1 MSSSSSSSS
10 SSTRVRRV
18 PESKEV
24 EEEKVNTTT
33 STFLFFVFFP
43 SRGRKEGR
51 FRLCA
56 DVTHSTRTHLTHN
69 HRHRREMMAM
79 KTALNNGR
87 LVRAASTSSSS
98 SSSNNNNTKKMSKLI
113 IDRRKMLG
121 LFGVGLSS
129 SANNNNNKVA
139 FAAKAS
145 SAAEQQKNA
154 VAQVLKDPQWPPI
167 YPFTTKDMGRYDE
180 SSDAFFYEQPRLV
193 KHIDD
198 QAIDALTKYYSE
210 VFKTVEKPKVL
221 DICSSWISHY
231 PSDVEFSRCAGTG
244 MNEDELLKNPRFTEK
259 PTVVDLN
266 ETPKLPYDDNSFDFV
281 TNAVSVDYLTKP
293 LEVMQEVRRVL
304 KPGGRAIMSFSN
316 RCFPTKA
323 VSIWTATGDLDHIWI
338 VGAYFHFANGF
349 EAPEGIDISPN
360 PGRSDPMYVV
370 TAVKSV

>member
-1 MSSSSSSSS
+1 MGKY
-10 SSTRVRRV
+10 TRNIYKFLVMM
-18 PESKEV
+18 
-24 EEEKVNTTT
+24 TTT
-33 STFLFFVFFP
+33 
-43 SRGRKEGR
+43 
-51 FRLCA
+51 
-56 DVTHSTRTHLTHN
+56 
-69 HRHRREMMAM
+69 MMS
-79 KTALNNGR
+79 R
-87 LVRAASTSSSS
+87 LVRAASTSHTTTTNNKNI
-98 SSSNNNNTKKMSKLI
+98 SNKTTKI
-113 IDRRKMLG
+113 NIDRRKVLG

-129 SANNNNNKVA
+129 ISSSPNNNNNKIA

-145 SAAEQQKNA
+145 SAEQQKNA
-154 VAQVLKDPQWPPI
+154 ISQVLKDPQWPPI

-180 SSDAFFYEQPRLV
+180 SADSFFYEQPRLV

-210 VFKTVEKPKVL
+210 VFKTVEDDDEKPKVL

-231 PSDVEFSRCAGTG
+231 PEDVKFSRCAGTG
-244 MNEDELLKNPRFTEK
+244 MNEEELLKNPRFTEK

-266 ETPKLPYDDNSFDFV
+266 ETPKLPYEDDSFDFV

-338 VGAYFHFANGF
+338 VGAYFHFATGF
-349 EAPEGIDISPN
+349 DAPEGIDISPN
-360 PGRSDPMYVV
+360 PPGKSDPMYVV
-370 TAVKSV
+370 TATKSA

>member
-1 MSSSSSSSS
+1 MIFF
-10 SSTRVRRV
+10 
-18 PESKEV
+18 
-24 EEEKVNTTT
+24 EEEDLRATRRHKYTRNIYKFLIMMMTTT
-33 STFLFFVFFP
+33 MS
-43 SRGRKEGR
+43 
-51 FRLCA
+51 
-56 DVTHSTRTHLTHN
+56 
-69 HRHRREMMAM
+69 
-79 KTALNNGR
+79 R
-87 LVRAASTSSSS
+87 LVFRAASTSHTTTATNKNI
-98 SSSNNNNTKKMSKLI
+98 SNKTTKI
-113 IDRRKMLG
+113 NIDRRKVLG

-129 SANNNNNKVA
+129 ISSSPNKIA

-145 SAAEQQKNA
+145 SAEQQKNA
-154 VAQVLKDPQWPPI
+154 ISQVLKDPQWPPI

-180 SSDAFFYEQPRLV
+180 SADSFFYEQPRLV

-210 VFKTVEKPKVL
+210 VFKTSVEKPKVL

-338 VGAYFHFANGF
+338 VGAYYHFANGF
-349 EAPEGIDISPN
+349 DAPEGIDISPN

>member
-1 MSSSSSSSS
+1 
-10 SSTRVRRV
+10 
-18 PESKEV
+18 
-24 EEEKVNTTT
+24 
-33 STFLFFVFFP
+33 
-43 SRGRKEGR
+43 
-51 FRLCA
+51 
-56 DVTHSTRTHLTHN
+56 
-69 HRHRREMMAM
+69 
-79 KTALNNGR
+79 
-87 LVRAASTSSSS
+87 
-98 SSSNNNNTKKMSKLI
+98 
-113 IDRRKMLG
+113 MLG

-129 SANNNNNKVA
+129 ISSSPNNNNNNKIA

-145 SAAEQQKNA
+145 SGEQQKNA
-154 VAQVLKDPQWPPI
+154 ISQVLKDPQWPPI

-180 SSDAFFYEQPRLV
+180 SADSFFYEQPRLV

-338 VGAYFHFANGF
+338 VGAYYHFANGF
-349 EAPEGIDISPN
+349 DPPEGIDISPN

>member
-1 MSSSSSSSS
+1 M
-10 SSTRVRRV
+10 V
-18 PESKEV
+18 
-24 EEEKVNTTT
+24 
-33 STFLFFVFFP
+33 
-43 SRGRKEGR
+43 
-51 FRLCA
+51 
-56 DVTHSTRTHLTHN
+56 
-69 HRHRREMMAM
+69 M

-87 LVRAASTSSSS
+87 LVRAAASTSSS
-98 SSSNNNNTKKMSKLI
+98 SSSNNNSNNTKTMSKLI

-129 SANNNNNKVA
+129 SANNNNNNKVA